1 MKERE
6 GEGGR
11 DGGKEKERGEERE
24 GEYLDMGREWK
35 GL

>member
-6 GEGGR
+6 GGGGR
-11 DGGKEKERGEERE
+11 DGGREKERGEERE
-24 GEYLDMGREWK
+24 FLDMGREWK

>member
-1 MKERE
+1 MKERD

-11 DGGKEKERGEERE
+11 DGRKEKEKEGEGE
-24 GEYLDMGREWK
+24 GEYLVMGREWK

>member
-11 DGGKEKERGEERE
+11 DGRRGKERGEERV
-24 GEYLDMGREWK
+24 YLDMGRE
-35 GL
+35 GAVID